1 MVKTK
6 FPSLY
11 TILKT
16 GDLNTLV
23 QYFETYP
30 ETSTITKLVAGKQL
44 SLFEQA
50 NDFGQIPIIKFLIDK
65 TPPDQL
71 VNLMT
76 KIIYSMKYNREPN
89 GNEAYQYFS
98 EKIFNLIDTTGSV
111 ELTKLLES
119 MFYLLCTCG
128 FVIHDN
134 VITELLNNRLL
145 DLKNKLHDLDFQWKF
160 TNKILSAPCR
170 VYKLIVNYYNENQ
183 LNQAQ
188 LLATY
193 LICSDSKSDS
203 IIKLFKSVE
212 LKTKVSINPQKPLQV
227 QLSNLFVI
235 SGAPAKLAN
244 LLANPDFESE
254 LIETIKNII
263 SNDFS
268 SYKLKLG
275 GLICAINGRYNLRPY
290 YWGKNF
296 IDIAQLDYLKLFESK
311 LTNVFWSWLLE
322 LNKQTKDEKEKAIA
336 DKLIKP
342 MIKE

>member
-30 ETSTITKLVAGKQL
+30 ETSATTRLVAGKQL

-50 NDFGQIPIIKFLIDK
+50 NEFGQIPIIKFLIDK
-65 TPPDQL
+65 TPPEQL

-89 GNEAYQYFS
+89 GNEVYQYFS
-98 EKIFNLIDTTGSV
+98 EKLFNLIDSTGSV
-111 ELTKLLES
+111 ELIKLLES
-119 MFYLLCTCG
+119 MFYLICTCG

-145 DLKNKLHDLDFQWKF
+145 DLKNKLHDLDYQWKF
-160 TNKILSAPCR
+160 ANKLLSAPSR
-170 VYKLIVNYYNENQ
+170 VYKLLVKYYNENQ

-193 LICSDSKSDS
+193 IICSDGKSDS
-203 IIKLFKSVE
+203 IIKLFKSVD
-212 LKTKVSINPQKPLQV
+212 LKTKVSINPQKTLQV

-235 SGAPAKLAN
+235 SGAPAKLTH
-244 LLANPDFESE
+244 LLANPNFEFE
-254 LIETIKNII
+254 LMETIKNII
-263 SNDFS
+263 SDDFTG
-268 SYKLKLG
+268 YELKLG

-290 YWGKNF
+290 YLGQNF
-296 IDIAQLDYLKLFESK
+296 IDIGQLDYLKLFESK
-311 LTNVFWSWLLE
+311 LTNVFWLWLLE
-322 LNKQTKDEKEKAIA
+322 SNKQTKDEKEKAIA